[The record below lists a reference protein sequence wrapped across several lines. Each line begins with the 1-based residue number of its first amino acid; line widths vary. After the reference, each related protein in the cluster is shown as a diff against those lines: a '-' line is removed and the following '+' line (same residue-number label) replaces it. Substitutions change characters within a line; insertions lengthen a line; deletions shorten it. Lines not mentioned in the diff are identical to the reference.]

1 MKKIPYFFKSQR
13 FLRAL
18 NENSNFNNNI
28 SRASSIASACDFT
41 RLDEIKKYSNIS
53 TSPSSFWPSSKSF
66 MGKTK
71 SFLDGTKNR
80 VSFCFSS
87 KKSESKM
94 GTKLKE
100 RVRKFSQHSFFSK
113 IFGNKRP
120 SSRKVEKNL
129 RLERISELL
138 EKIEPQLE
146 HLNNSENIAYLKCL
160 VEKFLNEFENYKAEM
175 EQFKSDLG
183 PLFRTALTEYFNS
196 SPIILKNNPIK
207 TVNPDE
213 AISNEYSKDEDKFV
227 AQVWPTKIS
236 EKIKKFDNLIKQ
248 NQTSLSKPIQTSSK
262 TNLKQNKFKNDLEL
276 VELKRSLN
284 EMIEKKQL
292 RISINENEKLS
303 NIKRPSRL
311 LSTKDSLIVL
321 KNNHDKQPFDNN
333 SILSVS
339 FSYLDQLKESTSLSS
354 SSFNSKSLVTKS
366 KSSNDIGLKKV
377 SFDTDKNCL
386 DKLNKNIFLSSKEFE
401 KICKSK
407 YLNSENVDTFLHFL
421 MAKLAKNRE
430 EGSMSN
436 EIELMSKS
444 DLEIEKSCL
453 ESVLNQLKNIAEN
466 IECLTSNENYLEIQ
480 KRLSLIKVATSKL

>member
-1 MKKIPYFFKSQR
+1 MKKIPYFFKSHR
-13 FLRAL
+13 CSRPL

-53 TSPSSFWPSSKSF
+53 TSPSSFWPSSKKSF

-80 VSFCFSS
+80 VSLCFSS
-87 KKSESKM
+87 KNSESNM
-94 GTKLKE
+94 GAKLKE
-100 RVRKFSQHSFFSK
+100 RVTKFSQHTIFSK
-113 IFGNKRP
+113 IFRNKRP
-120 SSRKVEKNL
+120 SPSKVNKNL
-129 RLERISELL
+129 RLERISEIL

-146 HLNNSENIAYLKCL
+146 YLNNSENIAYLKSL
-160 VEKFLNEFENYKAEM
+160 VERILNEFENYKAEM

-183 PLFRTALTEYFNS
+183 PLFRTALTEHFNS
-196 SPIILKNNPIK
+196 SPIKMKNNPIK
-207 TVNPDE
+207 KLNSDE
-213 AISNEYSKDEDKFV
+213 AVSNEYPKDHDKFV
-227 AQVWPTKIS
+227 AQIVPTKIS

-248 NQTSLSKPIQTSSK
+248 NQTSLSKLIQNSSR
-262 TNLKQNKFKNDLEL
+262 TNLKQNAFKNDLEL
-276 VELKRSLN
+276 VELKRSL
-284 EMIEKKQL
+284 KKQL
-292 RISINENEKLS
+292 SFQINENENEKLS

-339 FSYLDQLKESTSLSS
+339 FSYLNQLKESNSLSS
-354 SSFNSKSLVTKS
+354 SSFNSQSPVTKS

-377 SFDTDKNCL
+377 SFDTDKTCL

-401 KICKSK
+401 NICKSK

-421 MAKLAKNRE
+421 MKKLAKNRE

-436 EIELMSKS
+436 EIDLMSKN

-466 IECLTSNENYLEIQ
+466 IECLTSNEDYLEIQ
-480 KRLSLIKVATSKL
+480 KRLSLIKVASSKL